1 VKFVYLVGAAVAVS
15 LAIPVASQAAELFNQ
30 DLAIP
35 GVYFGAGNGA
45 LPQEFVTNTA
55 DGVEIGLRSKI
66 SGIHPQVVP
75 TSDVYNIPI
84 GDTFNFD
91 YSFNPNISGSE
102 ISLVG
107 LTASITVHD
116 FLSGLTATFDPSSAL
131 LGNTSGAGFGAPGGY
146 QNSEKISFGFLD
158 PGYNPNLDDTFSV
171 VFTVNGLA
179 DGPLTVD
186 NTVVVGGGAVP
197 EPATWGLM
205 ILGFAA
211 VGAGLR
217 NRRRRVIAATA

>member
-1 VKFVYLVGAAVAVS
+1 VKSVYFAGAALAVS
-15 LAIPVASQAAELFNQ
+15 LVLPAASQAAELFNQ
-30 DLAIP
+30 DLASP
-35 GVYFGAGNGA
+35 GVYFGTGNGL

-66 SGIHPQVVP
+66 TGINPQVIP
-75 TSDVYNIPI
+75 AGNVYNIPI
-84 GDTFNFD
+84 GDLFNFD
-91 YSFNPNISGSE
+91 YSFNPNVSSSE

-116 FLSGLTATFDPSSAL
+116 FLSGLTATFDPSTL
-131 LGNTSGAGFGAPGGY
+131 DNTLGAGFGAPGGY

-158 PGYNPNLDDTFSV
+158 PGYNKNLDDTFSI

-179 DGPLTVD
+179 GGPLTVD
-186 NTVVVGGGAVP
+186 NTVVVGAGAVP

-217 NRRRRVIAATA
+217 NRRRRVNVATA